1 LCSCFVLHFYR
12 YGAGYI
18 TTSNMA
24 FDRVSPRS
32 GRAHQFY
39 VGGLNMYSEIVA
51 AIQSTKTAIDLVK
64 AANGLS
70 NYSELL
76 TAVTAV
82 QIKLTDAIA
91 SELASQEKQA
101 ALAERVRELE
111 KQIAEIGDWN
121 TQIQR
126 YALFQFPTGALAY
139 ALKPGQD
146 NGEPMHYI
154 CTSCV
159 DKKQKSTL
167 QPHGRF
173 LHCPVC
179 KSDIEIQVYVPPPIR
194 RSHNPYV

>member
-1 LCSCFVLHFYR
+1 MPNTTVNLTTES
-12 YGAGYI
+12 GALFERAAFQV
-18 TTSNMA
+18 TSTIGD
-24 FDRVSPRS
+24 FD
-32 GRAHQFY
+32 
-39 VGGLNMYSEIVA
+39 MYSEIVA

-64 AANGLS
+64 AAQGLS

-111 KQIAEIGDWN
+111 KQFAEIEDWKS
-121 TQIQR
+121 QIRR

-139 ALKPGQD
+139 ALQLGIEA
-146 NGEPMHYI
+146 GEPMHYL

-159 DKKQKSTL
+159 DKKQRSTL
-167 QPHGRF
+167 QPTGRH
-173 LHCPVC
+173 LYCPVC
-179 KSDIEIQVYVPPPIR
+179 KTTIATQKAPPANR
-194 RSHNPYV
+194 GGRGGTWMSA